1 MHRNVADGRIAL
13 DQRLSAVPMVYV
25 PVHDQDAGL
34 VELLRVPRSDDDV
47 VDETES
53 HRARREGV
61 MSGRTG
67 GGEGRARHDR
77 PLHGTDGYP
86 RRRDGRVPAVGAH
99 HRVGIE
105 HPAALTGHPLEAVEV
120 ARRMHTLQRRPA
132 CRPRLAPRD
141 AGGHVR
147 CAQRVEHRHDALG
160 TLRMAGPGVMAFAG
174 GVEEDGNGHR
184 GGTRSWVGTRTSMQ
198 LSYAAACR
206 ATTPELS
213 PLPPA
218 CRAAP
223 VRARRWRD
231 GSGAS

>member
-1 MHRNVADGRIAL
+1 L

-105 HPAALTGHPLEAVEV
+105 HPAALTGPPLEAVEV
-120 ARRMHTLQRRPA
+120 ARRMHTLQLSPTRTAARAQATPLMTNA
-132 CRPRLAPRD
+132 GRPRLRPEYRNSSASSERKPMASIASARLSD
-141 AGGHVR
+141 LIALAG
-147 CAQRVEHRHDALG
+147 
-160 TLRMAGPGVMAFAG
+160 
-174 GVEEDGNGHR
+174 
-184 GGTRSWVGTRTSMQ
+184 
-198 LSYAAACR
+198 AAR
-206 ATTPELS
+206 EG
-213 PLPPA
+213 
-218 CRAAP
+218 R
-223 VRARRWRD
+223 
-231 GSGAS
+231 